1 MHTHYPSAV
10 KIVICTMLL
19 CGMPTWVVA
28 SSVNDLE
35 TLFYTPAE
43 RQAITLRRHGQES
56 AAATTAMRLT
66 GVVQRAG
73 GKGTVWVNDKAYP
86 EGSPNTGAI
95 KGVDAMVDGRRLRV
109 GEGIDTSTGE
119 RVDIVAPGAVTRRR
133 KP

>member
-1 MHTHYPSAV
+1 
-10 KIVICTMLL
+10 MLL
-19 CGMPTWVVA
+19 CGMPVWVGA
-28 SSVNDLE
+28 SPVNDLE

-56 AAATTAMRLT
+56 ATATTAMRLT

-95 KGVDAMVDGRRLRV
+95 KDVDAMVDGRRLRV
-109 GEGIDTSTGE
+109 GEGIDTSTGA